1 MVHIDGLK
9 GKCTGLTNLSVL
21 SMKKLYWDTI
31 FPTCSALTC
40 DQAFF
45 FFASKYRGG
54 YYREL
59 VQGEIQRACN
69 DMQANHLMPNTMC
82 F

>member
-9 GKCTGLTNLSVL
+9 GKCTGLTNVSVL

-45 FFASKYRGG
+45 LRLNTEEGIIAS
-54 YYREL
+54 
-59 VQGEIQRACN
+59 
-69 DMQANHLMPNTMC
+69 
-82 F
+82 